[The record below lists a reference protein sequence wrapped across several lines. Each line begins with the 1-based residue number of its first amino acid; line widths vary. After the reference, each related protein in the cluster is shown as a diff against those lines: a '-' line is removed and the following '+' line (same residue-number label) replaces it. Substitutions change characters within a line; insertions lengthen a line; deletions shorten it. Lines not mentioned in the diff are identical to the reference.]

1 MTIEATNGTFNVQ
14 PKRGFVSYSQKY
26 NGGMVYAVARVQES
40 DTFDQDM
47 GMAVAFAKCELSIR
61 RFEESKAVKV
71 VEEMHRQLRK
81 ELKLSPDQNASRFWS
96 KHISTACSYLRE
108 LRRYRRN
115 QEKVLALVSSGE
127 YEGKSYK
134 EMLKLAHDRVLLE
147 EAEAKKKKEAE
158 AKKKAKKESVNAD
171 GE

>member
-1 MTIEATNGTFNVQ
+1 MTLEATNGTFNVQ
-14 PKRGFVSYSQKY
+14 PKRGFVSYSQRY
-26 NGGMVYAVARVQES
+26 NGGMVYAVARVQEG
-40 DTFDQDM
+40 DAFDQDM

-61 RFEESKAVKV
+61 RFEESKAAKV

-115 QEKVLALVSSGE
+115 QEKVLALISAGE
-127 YEGKSYK
+127 YAGKSYS

-147 EAEAKKKKEAE
+147 EKK
-158 AKKKAKKESVNAD
+158 D
-171 GE
+171 